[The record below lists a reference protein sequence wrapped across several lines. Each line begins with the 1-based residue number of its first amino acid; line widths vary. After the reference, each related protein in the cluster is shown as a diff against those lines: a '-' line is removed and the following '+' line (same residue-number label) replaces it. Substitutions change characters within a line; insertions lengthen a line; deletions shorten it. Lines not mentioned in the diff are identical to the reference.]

1 MQKLKKFAREQIIFL
16 TVAFVSF
23 ATQPAIVRAQ
33 DVNPL
38 PFTEAQ
44 SVSRGSVTPAS
55 KDAIYLTTKDACTIA
70 TYDWG
75 WESCETLDALIW
87 SQLPDIDTTVIEKPD
102 TSGYVEF
109 DDWDSDEKDAIV
121 ADIEES
127 LRIGL
132 AEQGR
137 ALGVDISFTGW
148 SVYPT
153 LNTEKQMMY
162 YATNSL
168 WNGEQ
173 NVNIEASVFDRRGY
187 VRFKIVPVATQVTP
201 AEVETMITQT
211 LAQYQP
217 APGESYASFASGDKI
232 AAVGAVGVLAGLAGL
247 QYGKGA
253 ATGILAVALLILKK
267 A

>member
-38 PFTEAQ
+38 PFTEAL

-70 TYDWG
+70 TY
-75 WESCETLDALIW
+75 
-87 SQLPDIDTTVIEKPD
+87 
-102 TSGYVEF
+102 
-109 DDWDSDEKDAIV
+109 DWDSDEKDAIV

-173 NVNIEASVFDRRGY
+173 NVNLS
-187 VRFKIVPVATQVTP
+187 
-201 AEVETMITQT
+201 
-211 LAQYQP
+211 
-217 APGESYASFASGDKI
+217 
-232 AAVGAVGVLAGLAGL
+232 
-247 QYGKGA
+247 
-253 ATGILAVALLILKK
+253 LIHI
-267 A
+267 